1 MDKKNLL
8 DRFLSEDDY
17 NNLSKAVA
25 VGYKACDEYMMS
37 SPVMSNFIVGMD
49 QRSHLISVFV
59 EYSLTK
65 IDGFLYEFK
74 LNAAKNCWHTRIQK
88 GGLVITAHFLGR
100 GGGNHRKFS
109 RTAICREIL
118 SYRNLDLFE
127 DESKEP
133 DIQTDRC
140 YCQLLHSGFV
150 TPKDAILAIPT
161 RDQLRIWTSKP
172 LSIEEPDLESVEVVR
187 EELTIKLLSN
197 TDEYEQNIAS

>member
-1 MDKKNLL
+1 MDKENLL

-17 NNLSKAVA
+17 NNLSEAVA
-25 VGYKACDEYMMS
+25 AGYKACDAYMMS
-37 SPVMSNFIVGMD
+37 SPVLSNFRVGMD
-49 QRSHLISVFV
+49 QRSYLINVFV
-59 EYSLTK
+59 EYYLTM

-74 LNAAKNCWHTRIQK
+74 QNAAKNCWHTRIQK

-100 GGGNHRKFS
+100 GENHRKFS
-109 RTAICREIL
+109 RTAIYREFL
-118 SYRNLDLFE
+118 SHRNYDLFE

-150 TPKDAILAIPT
+150 TPKYAMLAIPT
-161 RDQLRIWTSKP
+161 RDQLGIWTSKP
-172 LSIEEPDLESVEVVR
+172 LAIEEPDLESVEGVR

-197 TDEYEQNIAS
+197 TDENEQKSAS

>member
-1 MDKKNLL
+1 MDKENLL
-8 DRFLSEDDY
+8 DQFLSEEDY
-17 NNLSKAVA
+17 KNLSKAVVA
-25 VGYKACDEYMMS
+25 GYKACDEFMMS
-37 SPVMSNFIVGMD
+37 SPVMSNYLVGMD
-49 QRSHLISVFV
+49 QRSYLINVFV

-74 LNAAKNCWHTRIQK
+74 QNAAKNCWHTRIQK

-100 GGGNHRKFS
+100 GENHRKFS

-118 SYRNLDLFE
+118 SHRNYDLFE

-150 TPKDAILAIPT
+150 TPKLAMLAIPT
-161 RDQLRIWTSKP
+161 RDQTRIWASKP
-172 LSIEEPDLESVEVVR
+172 LSLEEPDKESVEVIR
-187 EELTIKLLSN
+187 EELTFKLLSSV
-197 TDEYEQNIAS
+197 DEYEQNSAS